1 MAGSSDSNYA
11 IRSRKHSDDVQSL
24 DSWSELIP
32 ESPRNLGETRSRT
45 DMLLSPAKLSTI
57 QEPPEV
63 KITRVKLNKSI
74 EMDNPNI
81 SARPLLFS
89 VPPDQFVEKTNSHA
103 KMQQKKHKRRQKH
116 ENVQQV
122 SSDISD
128 NSGLSGQSITQCGCL
143 DCKDAGRLGEHNS
156 QLHSSP
162 HRRTAF
168 FKPNY
173 LKQSAQP
180 FQNILSKRQRSKE
193 SLENEIE
200 QSEKVKNKLLSVWN
214 NVKYGWTLKP
224 KTSFEKDSPI
234 FLLGSCYTRRPDD
247 DDLEPGSVVHNLPH
261 SMEQFKQD
269 FQSRL
274 WFTYRRDFQALP
286 NTRFTTDCGWGCML
300 RSSQMMLAQ
309 AFIIHFLG
317 RDWRVHTQSKEQETF
332 YRMIIQWF
340 GDSNS
345 DQCPFS
351 VHRLAEIGKTFGKQP
366 GEWYGPSS
374 VAYILRDAMERA
386 ASSQPVLKDICVYVA
401 QDCTVYKQDVINM
414 CTARPRNLTGSHD
427 SHSSQ
432 DTHVGDAG
440 SKNPVDPGSKEWK
453 RSVII
458 LIPVRLGGEEFNPI
472 YTQCVKNLVAQENC
486 IGLIGGKPKHS
497 LNFIGWQD
505 DKLIYLDPHFCQDYV
520 DTQKRDFKIETY
532 HCFSPRKISLNKM
545 DPSATV
551 GFYCRNKQ
559 DFDRFIEYTKQ
570 MASTTKNGGGIYP
583 MFVFSEG
590 RGADLDTSDL
600 SMSIERSLVI
610 RHVVRDENGKVRSS
624 TVDSEEFVVL

>member
-214 NVKYGWTLKP
+214 NVKY
-224 KTSFEKDSPI
+224 
-234 FLLGSCYTRRPDD
+234 D

-374 VAYILRDAMERA
+374 RCNGKSCQFSA
-386 ASSQPVLKDICVYVA
+386 
-401 QDCTVYKQDVINM
+401 CTKGYLLYKQDVINM